1 MPKQDAVTSES
12 FELQTETAR
21 LMIRAA
27 AIVLSVTAVFG
38 ILTLPVMPTPAGPAA
53 LAVTLIA
60 VAVAWWQTRRP
71 HPDAFGLLIIWP
83 TLTAIAGSFS
93 KSPVANAQT
102 MSLFAAVFL
111 GVFLLDGRRRWIVLG
126 YSWLVWAWMIS
137 RIAPGVD
144 REMIV
149 QIAANHAITLAIGT
163 VLMLTLR
170 RRMGH
175 VIDRAVRRFHA
186 LPVGAFRWT
195 ADGEILDANERLV
208 AILGYDSVEDLRSRN
223 AEELFVEEG
232 ERSHMEA
239 RAANDGAVLGAHIL
253 LRSKRGAVIEAR
265 ATLTSTP
272 DSSGGVVLEGTI
284 EDVSALNT
292 ATERARVAEERFT
305 AAFESAPIGM
315 LMVGIDGGLLKA
327 NDAAEALFGCR
338 ADDLQVRVRDW
349 WRSLVLKRGDG
360 QVEHAVAR
368 PDGSEIWVRVRST
381 MLEDTEGPFF
391 VVQLVDVTSQRLLED
406 SLRAVAE
413 AKDEFIASVSHELRT
428 PLTAVVGFSDM
439 LVNDESLTGDD
450 KVELQRLVH
459 GQALSVSYIVQDLL
473 VAARVDN
480 NQLSVEPSRIDLES
494 IVQSAVA
501 DCEHAVGRCPT
512 MQIDGR
518 AEAFADHERVRQ
530 IIRNLVTNA
539 ARYGGE
545 NVGILMSNSGPTAR
559 VSVIDDGAGIA
570 PDVVETIWEP
580 YARAHPVSPTTTDSI
595 GLGLAVSLRLAN
607 LMDGDLDYRYENGKS
622 VFELTLPAAEAAPS
636 IR

>member
-1 MPKQDAVTSES
+1 MPKQDAVSSES
-12 FELQTETAR
+12 FELKTETTR

-38 ILTLPVMPTPAGPAA
+38 VLTLPVMPMPAGPVA
-53 LAVTLIA
+53 LGVTLIA
-60 VAVAWWQTRRP
+60 VAVAWWQTMRP

-93 KSPVANAQT
+93 ESPVANAQT

-111 GVFLLDGRRRWIVLG
+111 GVFLLDGRRMWIVVG
-126 YSWLVWAWMIS
+126 YSWLVWGWMIS

-195 ADGEILDANERLV
+195 ATGEILDANERLA
-208 AILGYDSVEDLRSRN
+208 AILGYDSVEDLKSHN

-232 ERSHMEA
+232 VRSDIGA
-239 RAANDGAVLGAHIL
+239 RAADGAVQGAHIL
-253 LRSKRGAVIEAR
+253 LRSRGGTVIEAR
-265 ATLTSTP
+265 ASVTSAP

-284 EDVSALNT
+284 EDISALNT

-338 ADDLQVRVRDW
+338 AQDLQGSVRDW
-349 WRSLVLKRGDG
+349 WRRLVLKRGDG
-360 QVEHAVAR
+360 QDEHVVAR

-391 VVQLVDVTSQRLLED
+391 VVQLVDVTSQRMLED

-439 LVNDESLTGDD
+439 LVNDDSLTGDD
-450 KVELQRLVH
+450 KVELQRLVY

-480 NQLSVEPSRIDLES
+480 NQLSVEPTRIDLES
-494 IVQSAVA
+494 IVQRAVA

-512 MQIDGR
+512 LQVEGR

-545 NVGILMSNSGPTAR
+545 NVSILMSNFGPTAR

-595 GLGLAVSLRLAN
+595 GLGLAVSLRLAT
-607 LMDGDLDYRYENGKS
+607 LMDGDLVYRYQDGRS
-622 VFELTLPAAEAAPS
+622 VFELTLPAAGTAAS
-636 IR
+636 VR